1 MRETRLSGSEG
12 GAGSIPVPTPIVA
25 RAFQPVGLG
34 RAVRSAR
41 RPSSAVSHPFSVLRP
56 LRSLLSEILPCV
68 PSIPW
73 AAQRVTLRPAIRGR
87 PDMGWKNPPPSDHSV
102 PSCQKFFRVFRVFR
116 GPTLRPPPS
125 CICLPV
131 IHPILAPFAPLRG
144 QPSALCPVSFSALR
158 SLRSLLSKILP
169 CVPCI
174 PWANPPPSAVL
185 HLPSRHL
192 GLPPFYALPFALP
205 LQAAER
211 RWMFSDKSTQ

>member
-144 QPSALCPVSFSALR
+144 QPSALCPRQLLRPPFTPFPPVKNPSVCSVYSVGQPSALR
-158 SLRSLLSKILP
+158 RPAS
-169 CVPCI
+169 
-174 PWANPPPSAVL
+174 AFPS
-185 HLPSRHL
+185 SRFAPFL
-192 GLPPFYALPFALP
+192 CPPFRPPFTSCREAVDVL
-205 LQAAER
+205 R
-211 RWMFSDKSTQ
+211 